1 MIKTTRYTFVI
12 LIVLIVLA
20 AVWFQFIPGDTS
32 HHLFLIG
39 YAFCHQN
46 PERSPFAGTNQ
57 FTFCYRCTGLY
68 VGILLA
74 ALWSFPL
81 RKSINLFSKPLCI
94 YVGLSLLFYLTDS
107 LNASFLL
114 PLFGLRP
121 VYKDQEMIR
130 FLSGFFM
137 GTACSVMIL
146 SIFSRL
152 FYLHPAVDK
161 KTEKRNLQLFG
172 FLISGFFVTYIL
184 FKGEN
189 IFFKKILNFLCS
201 ITALSFLS
209 VLYSIL
215 ILIFSKTENEYRSI
229 WEGKNILLT
238 GLFFCFVQV
247 GLLTLVR
254 FRLTDT
260 WSWFVKSKVPID
272 LPANKKVLFLSPLGI
287 FFH

>member
-1 MIKTTRYTFVI
+1 MIKTTRYTFGI
-12 LIVLIVLA
+12 LIILVMLA
-20 AVWFQFIPGDTS
+20 AVWFQFIPGDS
-32 HHLFLIG
+32 SNHLFLIG

-68 VGILLA
+68 VGILLS

-121 VYKDQEMIR
+121 LYKDQEIIR

-137 GTACSVMIL
+137 GTACSIVIL

-152 FYLHPAVDK
+152 FYFNPTVDK
-161 KTEKRNLQLFG
+161 KPEKKNLQLFG
-172 FLISGFFVTYIL
+172 FFISGFFATYIL
-184 FKGEN
+184 FNSEN
-189 IFFKKILNFLCS
+189 IFFKMFLNFLCS
-201 ITALSFLS
+201 MTALSFLS

-215 ILIFSKTENEYRSI
+215 ILIFSKTENEYHSI

-238 GLFFCFVQV
+238 GLFFCFVQI

-254 FRLTDT
+254 FHLTDT
-260 WSWFVKSKVPID
+260 WSWFIKSKAPIN
-272 LPANKKVLFLSPLGI
+272 LLANNKVLFLFPLGI